1 MKRLVSCLILV
12 SILCGV
18 LCACQPKE
26 EIPVEEAGRI
36 MLKDLGEDAVKVTNP
51 HVHIGTYARKD
62 CYNIFFTLDNEPYV
76 YVISFEGEILYKGVA
91 EHSH

>member
-12 SILCGV
+12 SILCAV

-26 EIPVEEAGRI
+26 AITVDDAIQI
-36 MLKDLGEDAVKVTNP
+36 MTEDLGEYAVKMENP
-51 HVHIGTYARKD
+51 HIHTGTFDKTE
-62 CYNIFFTLDNEPYV
+62 CYYIYITLGSVPYV
-76 YVISFEGEILYKGVA
+76 YAISFEGEILYKGLT